1 MEDIELNIGRYV
13 MNISASRNNID
24 YIYNIIRYKD
34 NIYDLLIRAEKEIRA
49 DFTDNLFINFIKI
62 EIIFGKVSIN
72 SIEFTYNDNIYIVYN
87 FDEKILVE
95 KIK

>member
-1 MEDIELNIGRYV
+1 MEDIELNVGRYV

-24 YIYNIIRYKD
+24 YICNIIKYKD

-49 DFTDNLFINFIKI
+49 DFTGNLFINFIKV
-62 EIIFGKVSIN
+62 ETFFGKVSIN